1 MAIVLR
7 KKKSV
12 RFTLY
17 IYNLLL
23 IILTVG
29 FFSTFFYWF
38 TSRLLKNRVVD
49 NFKDISTS
57 LVSNLDNEILKMNIL
72 SLNVAYSKMFEDLV
86 AERLSLY
93 SVRSEKNK
101 TAEYRAS
108 KRLSDY
114 LLSNIIPFKP
124 VPQIN
129 YYDFKGGMVG
139 AGIYSQ
145 AAAISL
151 EDVPWLTH
159 IDTSSGRKTF
169 TAPHRDELLET
180 TFPLYKNQ
188 YYVSLYRTLFNNFG
202 EPVGV
207 IEIKQFADM
216 MFKGFTR
223 KNSAVYVFDGAGG
236 QIYPYGVPRRPF
248 RMSELGGLR
257 EGEIAHLVNA
267 ETSKREIVIVSS
279 PKQADWKV
287 VIATEEKTFLKPV
300 RRSTAVILL
309 ASVALMG
316 AALFFS
322 FAIAKRITLPI
333 KRIHTALNDLDWN
346 SITSTNPSEIS
357 SSLNEFEELE
367 VALRRMHLK
376 LKDSLEQVLQS
387 KSREYRATM
396 LALQSQMDP
405 HFIYNILTTVSIMA
419 EEGMVRDI
427 SVLVD
432 NLTHLLRYIS
442 GGKVSGVTMREEI
455 EYAKRYLACM
465 KIRFSDSLFYDVSVP
480 GEIAEVKVPKLI
492 IQPLIENA
500 LKYGMSSAPPWNVR
514 VAGEAESETWR
525 IEISDNGPG
534 FSEESLS
541 AIRSRMDSWDGGRLD
556 AGLQIHGMGL
566 LNIYYRLRLYYGG
579 EARFTVG
586 NAPSGGARVSIGG
599 PYEPKPPVHNDR
611 R

>member
-1 MAIVLR
+1 MAFPSK

-17 IYNLLL
+17 VFNLLL

-49 NFKDISTS
+49 SFKDISTS
-57 LVSNLDNEILKMNIL
+57 LVTNLDNEILKMNIL
-72 SLNVAYSKMFEDLV
+72 SLNVAYSKVFEELV
-86 AERLSLY
+86 VERHSLY
-93 SVRSEKNK
+93 SKRAERNK

-108 KRLSDY
+108 KKLSDY
-114 LLSNIIPFKP
+114 LLSIIIPFKP

-129 YYDFKGGMVG
+129 YYDFKGGMIG

-151 EDVPWLTH
+151 EDAPWLTD
-159 IDTSSGRKTF
+159 IDTTSGRKMF
-169 TAPHRDELLET
+169 TAPHRDKLLEA
-180 TFPLYKNQ
+180 TFPLYQNQ
-188 YYVSLYRTLFNNFG
+188 YYVSLYRTLFDDFG

-207 IEIKQFADM
+207 IEIKQFVDM
-216 MFKGFTR
+216 MFRGFNR
-223 KNSAVYVFDGAGG
+223 KDSAVYVFDGAGT

-248 RMSELGGLR
+248 RMNELGDLR
-257 EGEIAHLVNA
+257 EGEIAHLVN
-267 ETSKREIVIVSS
+267 EESLKREIVIVSS

-300 RRSTAVILL
+300 RRSTAVILI

-322 FAIAKRITLPI
+322 FKTAKRITFPI
-333 KRIHTALNDLDWN
+333 KQIRTALNDLDWN
-346 SITSTNPSEIS
+346 SISSTNPSEIPS
-357 SSLNEFEELE
+357 NHNELEELE
-367 VALRRMHLK
+367 AALRKMHLK
-376 LKDSLEQVLQS
+376 LKDSLEEVLHS
-387 KSREYRATM
+387 KAREYKATM

-442 GGKVSGVTMREEI
+442 SGTVSDVTIADEL
-455 EYAKRYLACM
+455 EYAKRYLSCM
-465 KIRFSDSLFYDVSVP
+465 KIRFNDSLFYDIAAP
-480 GEIAEVKVPKLI
+480 GEISQVKVPKLI

-500 LKYGMSSAPPWNVR
+500 IKYGMSAAPPWNIR
-514 VAGEAESETWR
+514 VAGETRDDEWS
-525 IEISDNGPG
+525 IEVSDNGPG
-534 FSEESLS
+534 FSENSLS
-541 AIRSRMDSWDGGRLD
+541 AIQARMDSWEDGRPD
-556 AGLQIHGMGL
+556 AGLHIHGMGL
-566 LNIYYRLRLYYGG
+566 LNIYFRLRLYYGG
-579 EARFTVG
+579 SARFTVR

-599 PYEPKPPVHNDR
+599 PYDPKSAVHDDR

>member
-1 MAIVLR
+1 MALVLR

-17 IYNLLL
+17 VYNLLL
-23 IILTVG
+23 VILTVG
-29 FFSTFFYWF
+29 FFSIFFYWF
-38 TSRLLKNRVVD
+38 TSRLLKDRVVD
-49 NFKDISTS
+49 SFRDISTS

-72 SLNVAYSKMFEDLV
+72 SLNVAYSKVFEDLV

-93 SVRSEKNK
+93 SVRAQKNR

-108 KRLSDY
+108 RKLSDY
-114 LLSNIIPFKP
+114 LLSIIIPFKP
-124 VPQIN
+124 VPQIS
-129 YYDFKGGMVG
+129 YYDFKGSMVG

-145 AAAISL
+145 AAEISL
-151 EDVPWLTH
+151 KDAPWLTD
-159 IDTSSGRKTF
+159 IDTSSGRKMF
-169 TAPHRDELLET
+169 TAPHRDELLES

-188 YYVSLYRTLFNNFG
+188 YYVSLYRTLFDDFG

-216 MFKGFTR
+216 MFKGFAR
-223 KNSAVYVFDGAGG
+223 KDSAVYVLDDAGR

-257 EGEIAHLVNA
+257 DGEIAHLVND
-267 ETSKREIVIVSS
+267 ETLKREIVIVSS
-279 PKQADWKV
+279 PKQANWKV
-287 VIATEEKTFLKPV
+287 VIATEEKTFLRPV

-322 FAIAKRITLPI
+322 FTIAKRITLPI
-333 KRIHTALNDLDWN
+333 RQIHTALNDLDWN
-346 SITSTNPSEIS
+346 SISSTNLSEIP
-357 SSLNEFEELE
+357 SSLNELEELE

-376 LKDSLEQVLQS
+376 LRDSLEQVLHS
-387 KSREYRATM
+387 KAREYRATM

-442 GGKVSGVTMREEI
+442 GGTVSGVTIADEI
-455 EYAKRYLACM
+455 EYARRYLSCM
-465 KIRFSDSLFYDVSVP
+465 KIRFSDSLFYDIAVP
-480 GEIAEVKVPKLI
+480 GEIAQVKVPKLI

-500 LKYGMSSAPPWNVR
+500 LKYGMSAAPPWNIR
-514 VAGEAESETWR
+514 VTGEAGDGAWR
-525 IEISDNGPG
+525 IEVSDNGPG
-534 FSEESLS
+534 FSEESIS
-541 AIRSRMDSWDGGRLD
+541 AIRTRIDSWEDDRLD
-556 AGLQIHGMGL
+556 ADLHIHGMGL
-566 LNIYYRLRLYYGG
+566 LNIYFRLRLYYGSA
-579 EARFTVG
+579 ARFAVG
-586 NAPSGGARVSIGG
+586 NAPSGGARVTIGG
-599 PYEPKPPVHNDR
+599 PYEPKPAVHNDR